1 MQNKVLLQFR
11 RFDGILLA
19 ATILLILLGLIVL
32 YSSGLKV
39 GATASQLDTSR
50 QVIYVGVGLLIFWII
65 SRTDYNV
72 LRNYSFLI
80 YITMVGLL
88 LLVEIFGATRLG
100 ATRWINLGFFQFQ
113 PSEFAKLALIVVL
126 AKFFSDNYENSNKIK
141 YLLISFVYLLPPLVL
156 VLAQPDLGTAL
167 VLLVIWLAMALTTKL
182 KTRYFLVMLAILV
195 ISLPVIYPRLAPY
208 QRQRIATFVNPTANP
223 DSTGYNVNQ
232 AIIAVGSGGLF
243 GQGLSSGSQSQGNF
257 LPSQHTDFIFA
268 VLSEKLGF
276 LGGLLCVFLYCVVIF
291 RAIWIAKNSADRFGT
306 LLAIGIAT
314 MFAFHAVV
322 NIGMNIGLLPV
333 TGIPLPFISAG
344 GTSMMISLIS
354 IAILESIYG
363 RRRSISLN
371 TKEIY
376 E

>member
-1 MQNKVLLQFR
+1 MQNRVLLQFR

-19 ATILLILLGLIVL
+19 ATALLILLGLIVL
-32 YSSGLKV
+32 YSSGLKAGSTV
-39 GATASQLDTSR
+39 NQLDTSK
-50 QVIYVGVGLLIFWII
+50 QIIYVGVGLLIFWII

-72 LRNYSFLI
+72 LRNYSFLL
-80 YITMVGLL
+80 YVVMVGFLL
-88 LLVEIFGATRLG
+88 IVEVFGATRLG

-113 PSEFAKLALIVVL
+113 PSEFAKLALIIVL
-126 AKFFSDNYENSNKIK
+126 AKFFSDNYEKSNNIK
-141 YLLISFVYLLPPLVL
+141 YVLMSLLYLLPPLVL

-167 VLLVIWLAMALTTKL
+167 VLVMVWLAMALTTKL
-182 KTRYFLVMLAILV
+182 KLRYFMIMLIALM
-195 ISLPVIYPRLAPY
+195 ISLPLIYPRLAPY

-276 LGGLLCVFLYCVVIF
+276 LGGLLCVFLYCVIVV

-306 LLAIGIAT
+306 LLAIGVAT
-314 MFAFHAVV
+314 MFAFHVVV

-344 GTSMMISLIS
+344 GTSMLISLIS

>member
-11 RFDGILLA
+11 RFDAILLA
-19 ATILLILLGLIVL
+19 ATALLILLGLIVL

-39 GATASQLDTSR
+39 GSTANQLDTSR
-50 QVIYVGVGLLIFWII
+50 QIIYVGVGLFIFWVV
-65 SRTDYNV
+65 SRIDYNV
-72 LRNYSFLI
+72 LRNYSNLL
-80 YITMVGLL
+80 YITMVGFL

-100 ATRWINLGFFQFQ
+100 ATRWISLGFFQFQ
-113 PSEFAKLALIVVL
+113 PSEFAKLALIIVL
-126 AKFFSDNYENSNKIK
+126 AKFFSDNYEKSNEIR
-141 YLLISFVYLLPPLVL
+141 YVLMSLLYLLPPLVL

-167 VLLVIWLAMALTTKL
+167 VLVMVWLAMALTTKL
-182 KTRYFLVMLAILV
+182 KMRYFVIMLVVLL

-208 QRQRIATFVNPTANP
+208 QRQRIATFINPTANP
-223 DSTGYNVNQ
+223 DTTGYNVNQ

-276 LGGLLCVFLYCVVIF
+276 LGGLLCIFLYCVIVV

-314 MFAFHAVV
+314 MFAFHVVV
-322 NIGMNIGLLPV
+322 NISMNIGLLPV

>member
-11 RFDGILLA
+11 RFDAILLA
-19 ATILLILLGLIVL
+19 ATALLILLGLIVL

-39 GATASQLDTSR
+39 GSTANQLDTSR
-50 QVIYVGVGLLIFWII
+50 QIIYVGVGLLIFWVV
-65 SRTDYNV
+65 SRIDYNV
-72 LRNYSFLI
+72 LRNYSNLL
-80 YITMVGLL
+80 YITMVGFL

-100 ATRWINLGFFQFQ
+100 ATRWISLGFFQFQ
-113 PSEFAKLALIVVL
+113 PSEFAKLALIIVL
-126 AKFFSDNYENSNKIK
+126 AKFFSDNYEKSNEIR
-141 YLLISFVYLLPPLVL
+141 YVLMSLLYLLPPLVL

-167 VLLVIWLAMALTTKL
+167 VLVMVWLAMALTMKL
-182 KTRYFLVMLAILV
+182 KMRYFVIMLVVLL

-208 QRQRIATFVNPTANP
+208 QRQRIATFINPTANP
-223 DSTGYNVNQ
+223 DTTGYNVNQ

-276 LGGLLCVFLYCVVIF
+276 LGGLLCIFLYCVIVV

-314 MFAFHAVV
+314 MFAFHVVV
-322 NIGMNIGLLPV
+322 NISMNIGLLPV

>member
-11 RFDGILLA
+11 RFDGVLLA
-19 ATILLILLGLIVL
+19 ATGLLILLGLIVL

-88 LLVEIFGATRLG
+88 LFVEIFGATRLG

-126 AKFFSDNYENSNKIK
+126 AKFFSDNYEKSNNIK
-141 YLLISFVYLLPPLVL
+141 YLLMSFVYLLPPLVL

-182 KTRYFLVMLAILV
+182 KTRYFLIMLAILIV
-195 ISLPVIYPRLAPY
+195 SLPVIYPRLAPY

>member
-11 RFDGILLA
+11 RFDAILLA
-19 ATILLILLGLIVL
+19 ATALLILLGLIVL

-39 GATASQLDTSR
+39 GSTANQLDTSR
-50 QVIYVGVGLLIFWII
+50 QIIYVGVGLFIFWIV
-65 SRTDYNV
+65 SRIDYNV
-72 LRNYSFLI
+72 LRNYSNLL
-80 YITMVGLL
+80 YITMVGFL

-100 ATRWINLGFFQFQ
+100 ATRWISLGFFQFQ
-113 PSEFAKLALIVVL
+113 PSEFAKLALIIVL
-126 AKFFSDNYENSNKIK
+126 AKFFSDNYEKSNEIR
-141 YLLISFVYLLPPLVL
+141 YVLMSLLYLLPPLVL
-156 VLAQPDLGTAL
+156 VLSQPDLGTAL
-167 VLLVIWLAMALTTKL
+167 VLVMVWLAMALTTKL
-182 KTRYFLVMLAILV
+182 KMRYFVIMLVVLL

-208 QRQRIATFVNPTANP
+208 QRQRIATFINPTANP
-223 DSTGYNVNQ
+223 DTTGYNVNQ

-276 LGGLLCVFLYCVVIF
+276 LGGLLCIFLYCVIVV

-314 MFAFHAVV
+314 MFAFHVVV
-322 NIGMNIGLLPV
+322 NISMNIGLLPV

>member
-11 RFDGILLA
+11 RFDAILLA
-19 ATILLILLGLIVL
+19 ATSLLIILGLIVL
-32 YSSGLKV
+32 YSSGLKT
-39 GATASQLDTSR
+39 GPTLNQLDTSK
-50 QVIYVGVGLLIFWII
+50 QIIYVGVGVLVFWVI

-72 LRNYSFLI
+72 LRNYSSII
-80 YITMVGLL
+80 YIVMVGFLL
-88 LLVEIFGATRLG
+88 IVEVFGATRLG

-113 PSEFAKLALIVVL
+113 PSEFAKLALIIVL
-126 AKFFSDNYENSNKIK
+126 AKFFSDNYEKSGSIK
-141 YLLISFVYLLPPLVL
+141 YLLLSLLYLAPPLLL

-167 VLLVIWLAMALTTKL
+167 VLLMVWLAMALTTKL
-182 KTRYFLVMLAILV
+182 KMRYFLILLGIV
-195 ISLPVIYPRLAPY
+195 IISLPIVYPRLAPY
-208 QRQRIATFVNPTANP
+208 QKQRIATFLNPTANP
-223 DSTGYNVNQ
+223 ETTGYNVNQ
-232 AIIAVGSGGLF
+232 AIIAVGSGGIF

-276 LGGLLCVFLYCVVIF
+276 LGGFVCVLLYCVIIF
-291 RAIWIAKNSADRFGT
+291 RAIWIAKNSTDRFGT

-344 GTSMMISLIS
+344 GTSMIISLIS

>member
-11 RFDGILLA
+11 RFDAILLA
-19 ATILLILLGLIVL
+19 ATSLLIILGLIVL
-32 YSSGLKV
+32 YSSGLKT
-39 GATASQLDTSR
+39 GPTLNQLDTSK
-50 QVIYVGVGLLIFWII
+50 QIIYVGVGVLVFWVI

-72 LRNYSFLI
+72 LRNYSSIIYIVMVGFLI
-80 YITMVGLL
+80 I
-88 LLVEIFGATRLG
+88 VEVFGATRLG

-113 PSEFAKLALIVVL
+113 PSEFAKLALIIVL
-126 AKFFSDNYENSNKIK
+126 AKFFSDNYEKSGSIK
-141 YLLISFVYLLPPLVL
+141 YLLLSLLYLALPLLL

-167 VLLVIWLAMALTTKL
+167 VLLMVWLAMALTTKL
-182 KTRYFLVMLAILV
+182 KMRYFLILLGIV
-195 ISLPVIYPRLAPY
+195 IISLPIVYPRLAPY
-208 QRQRIATFVNPTANP
+208 QKQRIATFLNPTANP
-223 DSTGYNVNQ
+223 ETTGYNVNQ
-232 AIIAVGSGGLF
+232 AIIAVGSGGIF

-276 LGGLLCVFLYCVVIF
+276 LGGFVCVFLYCVIIF
-291 RAIWIAKNSADRFGT
+291 RAIWIAKNSTDRFGT

-344 GTSMMISLIS
+344 GTSMIISLIS

>member
-11 RFDGILLA
+11 RFDAILLA
-19 ATILLILLGLIVL
+19 ATALLILLGLIVL

-39 GATASQLDTSR
+39 GSTANQLDTSR
-50 QVIYVGVGLLIFWII
+50 QIIYVGVGLFIFWVV
-65 SRTDYNV
+65 SRIDYNV
-72 LRNYSFLI
+72 LRNYSNLL
-80 YITMVGLL
+80 YITMVGFL

-100 ATRWINLGFFQFQ
+100 ATRWISLGFFQFQ
-113 PSEFAKLALIVVL
+113 PSEFAKLALIIVL
-126 AKFFSDNYENSNKIK
+126 AKFFSDNYEKSNEIR
-141 YLLISFVYLLPPLVL
+141 YVLMSLLYLLPPLVL

-167 VLLVIWLAMALTTKL
+167 VLVMVWLAMALTTKL
-182 KTRYFLVMLAILV
+182 KMRYFIIMLVVLL

-208 QRQRIATFVNPTANP
+208 QRQRIATFINPTANP
-223 DSTGYNVNQ
+223 DTTGYNVNQ

-276 LGGLLCVFLYCVVIF
+276 LGGLLCIFLYCVIVV

-314 MFAFHAVV
+314 MFAFHVVV
-322 NIGMNIGLLPV
+322 NISMNIGLLPV

>member
-11 RFDGILLA
+11 RFDGVLLA
-19 ATILLILLGLIVL
+19 ATGLLILIGLIVL

-39 GATASQLDTSR
+39 GSTANQLDTSR
-50 QVIYVGVGLLIFWII
+50 QIIYVGVGLLIFWLV
-65 SRTDYNV
+65 SRTDYSV

-80 YITMVGLL
+80 YIVMVGFL

-100 ATRWINLGFFQFQ
+100 ATRWISLGFFQFQ
-113 PSEFAKLALIVVL
+113 PSEFAKLALIIVL
-126 AKFFSDNYENSNKIK
+126 AKFFSDHYEKSDSVK
-141 YLLISFVYLLPPLVL
+141 YLLMSLLYLLPPLVL

-167 VLLVIWLAMALTTKL
+167 VLVMVWLAMALTTKL
-182 KTRYFLVMLAILV
+182 KLRYFVVMLAILV

-232 AIIAVGSGGLF
+232 AIIAVGSGGLL

-276 LGGLLCVFLYCVVIF
+276 LGGMLCIFLYCVVIF
-291 RAIWIAKNSADRFGT
+291 RAVWIAKNSADRFGT
-306 LLAIGIAT
+306 LLTIGIAT
-314 MFAFHAVV
+314 MLAFHVVV
-322 NIGMNIGLLPV
+322 NVGMNIGLLPV

-344 GTSMMISLIS
+344 GTSMLISLIS

>member
-11 RFDGILLA
+11 RFDGVLLA
-19 ATILLILLGLIVL
+19 ATGLLILIGLIVL

-39 GATASQLDTSR
+39 GSTANQLDTSR
-50 QVIYVGVGLLIFWII
+50 QIIYVGVGLLIFWLV
-65 SRTDYNV
+65 SRTDYSV

-80 YITMVGLL
+80 YIVMVGFLM
-88 LLVEIFGATRLG
+88 LVEIFGATRLG
-100 ATRWINLGFFQFQ
+100 ATRWISLGFFQFQ
-113 PSEFAKLALIVVL
+113 PSEFAKLALIIVL
-126 AKFFSDNYENSNKIK
+126 AKFFSDHYEKSDSVK
-141 YLLISFVYLLPPLVL
+141 YLLMSLLYLLPPLVL

-167 VLLVIWLAMALTTKL
+167 VLVMVWLAMALTTKL
-182 KTRYFLVMLAILV
+182 KLRYFVVMLAILV

-232 AIIAVGSGGLF
+232 AIIAVGSGGLL

-276 LGGLLCVFLYCVVIF
+276 LGGMLCIFLYCVVIF
-291 RAIWIAKNSADRFGT
+291 RAVWIAKNSADRFGT
-306 LLAIGIAT
+306 LLTIGIAT
-314 MFAFHAVV
+314 MLAFHVVV
-322 NIGMNIGLLPV
+322 NVGMNIGLLPV

-344 GTSMMISLIS
+344 GTSMLISLIS

>member
-11 RFDGILLA
+11 RFDAILLA
-19 ATILLILLGLIVL
+19 ATSLLIILGLIVL
-32 YSSGLKV
+32 YSSGLKT
-39 GATASQLDTSR
+39 GPTINQLDTSK
-50 QVIYVGVGLLIFWII
+50 QIIYVGIGVLVFWVI

-72 LRNYSFLI
+72 LRNYSSII
-80 YITMVGLL
+80 YIVMVGFL
-88 LLVEIFGATRLG
+88 LLVEVFGATRLG

-113 PSEFAKLALIVVL
+113 PSEFAKLALIIVL
-126 AKFFSDNYENSNKIK
+126 AKFFSDNYEKSGSIK
-141 YLLISFVYLLPPLVL
+141 YLLLSLLYLAPPLLL

-167 VLLVIWLAMALTTKL
+167 VLLMVWLAMALTTKL
-182 KTRYFLVMLAILV
+182 KMRYFLILLGIV
-195 ISLPVIYPRLAPY
+195 IISLPIVYPRLAPY
-208 QRQRIATFVNPTANP
+208 QKQRIATFLNPTANP
-223 DSTGYNVNQ
+223 ETTGYNVNQ
-232 AIIAVGSGGLF
+232 AIIAVGSGGIF

-276 LGGLLCVFLYCVVIF
+276 LGGFVCVFLYCVIIF
-291 RAIWIAKNSADRFGT
+291 RAIWIAKNSTDRFGT

-344 GTSMMISLIS
+344 GTSMIISLIS

>member
-11 RFDGILLA
+11 RFDAILLA
-19 ATILLILLGLIVL
+19 ATALLILLGLIVL

-39 GATASQLDTSR
+39 GSTANQLDTSR
-50 QVIYVGVGLLIFWII
+50 QIIYVGVGLFIFWVV
-65 SRTDYNV
+65 SRIDYNV
-72 LRNYSFLI
+72 LRNYSNLL
-80 YITMVGLL
+80 YITMVGFL

-100 ATRWINLGFFQFQ
+100 ATRWISLGFFQFQ
-113 PSEFAKLALIVVL
+113 PSEFAKLALIIVL
-126 AKFFSDNYENSNKIK
+126 AKFFSDNYEKSNEIR
-141 YLLISFVYLLPPLVL
+141 YVLMSLLYLLPPLVL

-167 VLLVIWLAMALTTKL
+167 VLVMVWLAMALTMKL
-182 KTRYFLVMLAILV
+182 KMRYFVIMLVVLL

-208 QRQRIATFVNPTANP
+208 QRQRIATFINPTANP
-223 DSTGYNVNQ
+223 DTTGYNVNQ

-276 LGGLLCVFLYCVVIF
+276 LGGLLCIFLYCVIVV

-314 MFAFHAVV
+314 MFAFHVVV
-322 NIGMNIGLLPV
+322 NISMNIGLLPV